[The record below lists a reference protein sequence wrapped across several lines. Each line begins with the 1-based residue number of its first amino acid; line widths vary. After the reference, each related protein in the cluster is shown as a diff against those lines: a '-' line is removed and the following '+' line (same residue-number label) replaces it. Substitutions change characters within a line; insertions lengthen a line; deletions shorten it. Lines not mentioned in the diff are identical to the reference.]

1 MGRSFFPLDEEL
13 QLLPGKLTPF
23 LQEQLV
29 RLGIWIPSF
38 ERASSL
44 LQALTGARVSEAS
57 VRRRTEEAGAVYVG
71 LQEREM
77 EELKEGAREEPEGPG
92 KMVVSVGG
100 AMVPLVAGEWAEVKT
115 MVLGEVEPPKGKG
128 KETIVKTRKLSY
140 CSRLGEAEGFK
151 WQALVETHRRGLA
164 TAGEVASVSDGAGWI
179 QGFVDFHRPDAVRIL
194 DFPHVAE
201 HVNQTGQ
208 ALFGEGTPEARAW
221 LNRQMEQLKAEG
233 PVGLLATLRELKETH
248 PRSTPLAGHLSYL
261 EKREEQMQY
270 PAYQAAGW
278 PIGSGMVESANKLLV
293 EERLK
298 GSGMHWARE
307 HVNPLVALRTV
318 VFNDRWDDAWR
329 QIAQALRQKTWQRRL
344 QRQQA
349 RRTRGAPP
357 LPSDETRTMSCSP
370 SAPQVPPAAHRP
382 TEAQPTSPHRP
393 AADHPWRHS
402 PIGKARYQPWRPYEP
417 AKT

>member
-1 MGRSFFPLDEEL
+1 
-13 QLLPGKLTPF
+13 LLPGQLTPF

-38 ERASSL
+38 KRASEL
-44 LQALTGARVSEAS
+44 LEAMTGARVSEAS
-57 VRRRTEEAGAVYVG
+57 VRRRTEEAGAAYVA
-71 LQEREM
+71 LQEREV
-77 EELKEGAREEPEGPG
+77 EEQKEGAREESEGPA
-92 KMVVSVGG
+92 KMVVSVDG

-115 MVLGEVEPPKGKG
+115 MVLGEVEPPKIQG
-128 KETIVKTRKLSY
+128 EDTVIKTRKLSY
-140 CSRLGEAEGFK
+140 FSRLADAERFR
-151 WQALVETHRRGLA
+151 WQALAETSVRGLA
-164 TAGEVASVSDGAGWI
+164 TAGEVGSVSDGAEWI
-179 QGFVDFHRPDAVRIL
+179 RGFVDFHRPDAVRIL

-201 HVNQTGQ
+201 HVNQIGQ
-208 ALFGEGTPEARAW
+208 AVFGEGTPEARIW
-221 LNRQMEQLKAEG
+221 LNQQMQQLKAEG
-233 PVGLLATLRELKETH
+233 PVGLLATLRELKEEH
-248 PRSTPLAGHLSYL
+248 SRSTPLASHLSYL

-270 PAYQAAGW
+270 PAYQVAGW

-329 QIAQALRQKTWQRRL
+329 QIAQGLCQKTWQRRL

-357 LPSDETRTMSCSP
+357 RLSEETRTMSCSP
-370 SAPQVPPAAHRP
+370 SAPQVPPVAHRP
-382 TEAQPTSPHRP
+382 TDARPTGPHRP
-393 AADHPWRHS
+393 PPDHPWRHS

-417 AKT
+417 TKS